1 MLADQARQYTDEH
14 NPSAGTATRAYPQ
27 RPDGTDL
34 Y

>member
-14 NPSAGTATRAYPQ
+14 NPSAGTATLAYPQ